1 MNGNISTDPLFA
13 NSSAGDYHLRPASP
27 SIDTGDISAPN
38 LPATDFDGNPRIQDG
53 NLDGIAVIDMGAYE
67 ALPPTTPFNICI
79 QDGEIPSRF
88 FIACSEYIQSRM
100 PQLDVSLGTEATIG
114 LFS

>member
-38 LPATDFDGNPRIQDG
+38 LPETDFDGNPRIQDG
-53 NLDGIAVIDMGAYE
+53 NGDGIAVIDMGAYE
-67 ALPPTTPFNICI
+67 AVTSYDDI
-79 QDGEIPSRF
+79 QHLHSGRRNSVKIFYNLFRIHSV
-88 FIACSEYIQSRM
+88 AN
-100 PQLDVSLGTEATIG
+100 ATIG
-114 LFS
+114 RFLRYRSDYWFI